1 MADIDPEMLE
11 RMRRGVP
18 LRVTATGRLLFG
30 GEPITHPR
38 VDAAL
43 RAGLDVTDAGEP
55 TVHIGGHW
63 CYLHVDDLPLRAT
76 AADPVDGGVQLRL
89 DDGRTVP
96 LDPGTLWEEPGKGL
110 RCTVP
115 AAGSGRGLG
124 VRLTNRAQ
132 MDLQSILRLSDD
144 GTPMLRL
151 GDAWRA
157 VPSTP
162 PRAEDQRATAPRT

>member
-1 MADIDPEMLE
+1 MKTGGDIDPAMLE
-11 RMRRGVP
+11 RLRRGVP
-18 LRVTATGRLLFG
+18 LRMTATGRLLFG

-63 CYLHVDDLPLRAT
+63 CYLHIDDLPLRAT
-76 AADPVDGGVQLRL
+76 AAEAIPSGVELRL
-89 DDGRTVP
+89 DDGRTLP
-96 LDPGTLWEEPGKGL
+96 LDLATLWEEPGRGL

-115 AAGSGRGLG
+115 SAGSGRPLG

-132 MDLQSILRLSDD
+132 MDLQPLLRLHDD
-144 GTPMLRL
+144 GRPMLRI
-151 GDAWRA
+151 GDTWHP
-157 VPSTP
+157 VPEEP
-162 PRAEDQRATAPRT
+162 PQ

>member
-1 MADIDPEMLE
+1 MGGEIDPVMLE
-11 RMRRGVP
+11 RLRRGVP
-18 LRVTATGRLLFG
+18 LRMTAMGRLLFG

-63 CYLHVDDLPLRAT
+63 CYLGIDDLPLRAT
-76 AADPVDGGVQLRL
+76 AARPIAGGVELRL
-89 DDGRTVP
+89 DDGRTAP
-96 LDPGTLWEEPGKGL
+96 LDPATLWEEPGRGL

-115 AAGSGRGLG
+115 SAGSGRPLG

-132 MDLQSILRLSDD
+132 IDLQALVQSDAD
-144 GTPMLRL
+144 GRPMLRI
-151 GDAWRA
+151 GEAWHR
-157 VPSTP
+157 VP
-162 PRAEDQRATAPRT
+162 DTAPGEP